1 MITETLKVD
10 PRTADLMWSGT
21 RAGMTEDGTLDKATM
36 RLVIADIAKAI
47 KSDRTHAPGEV
58 FDFGPITRVNQDLV
72 RASWRP

>member
-1 MITETLKVD
+1 
-10 PRTADLMWSGT
+10 
-21 RAGMTEDGTLDKATM
+21 MTEDGTLDEATM